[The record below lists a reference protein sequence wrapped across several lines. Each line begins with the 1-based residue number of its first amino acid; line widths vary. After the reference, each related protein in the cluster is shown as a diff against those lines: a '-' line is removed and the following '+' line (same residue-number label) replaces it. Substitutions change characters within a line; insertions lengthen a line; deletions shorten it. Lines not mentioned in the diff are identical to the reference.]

1 MKLLA
6 GRFFCLVGIIFA
18 IVGFLTTLLG
28 YGASIAIGAMCIV
41 FGILGYALGSRW
53 LGLLTV
59 ILCVAVLVFGV
70 AAGQGLITGF
80 EGYGR

>member
-28 YGASIAIGAMCIV
+28 YGASIAIGAMGVV
-41 FGILGYALGSRW
+41 FGILGYSLGSRW
-53 LGLLTV
+53 LGLLTI
-59 ILCVAVLVFGV
+59 ILCVAALFFGA
-70 AAGQGLITGF
+70 AAGQGLIPGF